1 MTAPETTTSGT
12 TPPEATGP
20 EPSGDVPALRVT
32 GLTVSYDRVLAVDH
46 AEVELAPARVYGLVG
61 ANGSGKSSFFGA
73 VMGRLPQPPGTVEI
87 FGLPGRGARERSLVA
102 FLPQADGL
110 ALDLP
115 WSVAEVVATGRYGRL
130 GPTRRPKPADR
141 TAARDALHRVGLAG
155 LARRP
160 IGELSGG
167 QRKRVL
173 IARAIAQQARLIILD
188 EPFAGVD
195 ESATAAIG
203 GVLRDLAVQDGV
215 TVLLAS
221 HDLDGLVGLCDEVLL
236 WNRRVIRRGEP
247 AAMIKPE
254 ALLDVFG
261 LTVEE
266 C

>member
-1 MTAPETTTSGT
+1 MTAPETTTAGLDR
-12 TPPEATGP
+12 AA
-20 EPSGDVPALRVT
+20 DVPALRVS
-32 GLTVSYDRVLAVDH
+32 GLTVTYDRVLAVDQ
-46 AEVELAPARVYGLVG
+46 ADVELAPARIYGLVG

-73 VMGRLPQPPGTVEI
+73 VMGRLAQPPGTVEI
-87 FGLPGRGARERSLVA
+87 FGLSGRSARQRSLVA

-115 WSVAEVVATGRYGRL
+115 WSVAEVIATGRYGRL
-130 GPTRRPKPADR
+130 GPTRRPRAADR
-141 TAARDALHRVGLAG
+141 AVAREALHRVGLAE

-203 GVLRDLAVQDGV
+203 GVLRDLAVNDGV

-236 WNRRVIRRGEP
+236 WNRRVIRRGDP
-247 AAMIKPE
+247 VAMIKPE

-266 C
+266 R

>member
-1 MTAPETTTSGT
+1 MTLTSQ
-12 TPPEATGP
+12 P
-20 EPSGDVPALRVT
+20 DVPALRVL
-32 GLTVSYDRVLAVDH
+32 GLTVAYDRTLAVDR
-46 AEVELAPARVYGLVG
+46 ADVELEPDRVYGLVG

-87 FGLPGRGARERSLVA
+87 FGLPGRSARERSLVA

-110 ALDLP
+110 AADLP

-130 GPTRRPKPADR
+130 GPTRRPRAADR
-141 TAARDALHRVGLAG
+141 QAVGDALHRVGLPE

-195 ESATAAIG
+195 ETATAAIS
-203 GVLRDLAVQDGV
+203 GVLRDLADSGV
-215 TVLLAS
+215 TILLAS

-247 AAMIKPE
+247 AEMIKPE

-261 LTVEE
+261 LTAGGPTAGERE
-266 C
+266 RR